1 MNTSTSLTITS
12 KYKTN
17 IVISWIVGFIALGAA
32 GWLGSFL
39 RTELDFGYTTSM
51 FAQAATMS
59 GIIVLGIWFLRT
71 QRKLNLSY
79 KIGLGTP
86 VKAMVQFI
94 SGMGI
99 LLLPVFLSILGVVL
113 FDWGEVN
120 FNWDAGA
127 SNSVLIGL
135 LIVFTFEAFPE
146 ELLFRGYLF
155 STLNVRFKKW
165 QAALLTVGLFVLLPL
180 LLTPFQQHVLGMETN
195 VGGSQNVQLGYIIIL
210 ALFGSFVQYLRVLTN
225 TIWTG
230 IGFHLMFVFMNRLI
244 GTDSNSVIS
253 FTGMTDEGP
262 LKFIYAGSLLVIFA
276 ILILYP
282 IIKKRSL
289 HWNAL
294 NRH

>member
-1 MNTSTSLTITS
+1 MNTSTILPITS

-17 IVISWIVGFIALGAA
+17 ILISWLIGFIALAAA
-32 GWLGSFL
+32 GWLGSNL
-39 RTELDFGYTTSM
+39 RAELDFGYTSSM
-51 FAQAATMS
+51 LIQAATMS
-59 GIIVLGIWFLRT
+59 GIIGLGIWFLRT
-71 QRKLNLSY
+71 QRKLNVAY

-86 VKAMVQFI
+86 VKAFVQFL

-99 LLLPVFLSILGVVL
+99 LLLPVLLSILAVVI
-113 FDWGEVN
+113 FGWGEVN

-165 QAALLTVGLFVLLPL
+165 QAALLTVGLFVLLPI
-180 LLTPFQQHVLGMETN
+180 LLTPFQQYVLGMETN
-195 VGGSQNVQLGYIIIL
+195 VGGNQNVQLGYVIIL
-210 ALFGSFVQYLRVLTN
+210 ILFGSFVQYLRVLTN

-244 GTDSNSVIS
+244 GTDSNSVIQFS
-253 FTGMTDEGP
+253 GMTDEGP
-262 LKFIYAGSLLVIFA
+262 LKFIYGGSILLIFA
-276 ILILYP
+276 LLILYP